1 MYSCKYREGYMKDKI
16 KYFINKF
23 IYFVGLT
30 CIVFAIGYAI
40 FYASNSFI
48 AGFKDGYNAS
58 AGMID

>member
-1 MYSCKYREGYMKDKI
+1 MKDRI

-58 AGMID
+58 AEMID